1 MYISDYDDMLKGE
14 GFETI
19 GSVDYDIRMTIWWN
33 PQERVELS
41 VVDWKP
47 YILIRGTKC
56 YRLRAISESG
66 EEMYARDL
74 PAFDSYLTT
83 LFPEVHL
90 WFSNFSDITPGLARK
105 RVREKRFRHTSGL
118 EDITPEEL
126 EDCLGKLSAELA
138 ATEAA
143 QRRDEDLSRL
153 DRGRS
158 SLLQRHLRDQIHRTR
173 RRAEQLR
180 ADVKGIGDRLT
191 VQNHLEKEYLHKAQ
205 ASCLLFVVCS
215 NIQIV
220 RERTEFNDA
229 LRAVVKE
236 LKDIHRYQIQQKL
249 QGGKLQI
256 YSDEVDAP
264 GVSLLTCWTGAAL
277 CPRQLARFG
286 LKAEQLQEAVE
297 RQFMVFPRNDILL
310 GGSVQDEKKLAGA
323 RVVLDLLQ
331 RLDRVPESRT
341 GPIHLP
347 KGIMPVWIGS
357 LLDAGNRDGQPCELS
372 IDLTGHIF
380 TSGSTGSG
388 KSFLGRVI
396 VEGAAAHKDLQIVI
410 LDPSNQ
416 WFGLLSPE
424 ERPEIL
430 SRYERFGLKRD
441 FARSFDFTY
450 HGIAQGLG
458 DPLPTDLREL
468 ANGRRIISFKGMDDR
483 LRCTVFADIMN
494 ALFEGCAVSESDLPK
509 LLVLIEESHRFTQ
522 KGVAKEDRDAAQ
534 RAELSIS
541 RCAREGRKYGMR
553 LLFLSQCAMDFTQ
566 ELLAVRQCITTRA
579 FMHNTDREIEY
590 AADFLDDAKAIVTL
604 PPGEAFLCNPEWGV
618 VKLAVRPPL
627 SKVWEPD
634 DRELRSL
641 LGSAARLEARL
652 SESARAVLK
661 IARESQE
668 KSGDPVRLDSI
679 ARQLGITSR
688 RRVMGIMEELKNA
701 SLARFDRLDE
711 RGHPVVI
718 IPVSTESG

>member
-1 MYISDYDDMLKGE
+1 M
-14 GFETI
+14 
-19 GSVDYDIRMTIWWN
+19 
-33 PQERVELS
+33 Q
-41 VVDWKP
+41 
-47 YILIRGTKC
+47 
-56 YRLRAISESG
+56 
-66 EEMYARDL
+66 
-74 PAFDSYLTT
+74 
-83 LFPEVHL
+83 
-90 WFSNFSDITPGLARK
+90 
-105 RVREKRFRHTSGL
+105 
-118 EDITPEEL
+118 
-126 EDCLGKLSAELA
+126 
-138 ATEAA
+138 
-143 QRRDEDLSRL
+143 
-153 DRGRS
+153 
-158 SLLQRHLRDQIHRTR
+158 
-173 RRAEQLR
+173 
-180 ADVKGIGDRLT
+180 
-191 VQNHLEKEYLHKAQ
+191 
-205 ASCLLFVVCS
+205 
-215 NIQIV
+215 
-220 RERTEFNDA
+220 ERTEFGEA

-236 LKDIHRYQIQQKL
+236 LQDVHRYQIQQKL

-256 YSDEVDAP
+256 YSEEVDAP
-264 GVSLLTCWTGAAL
+264 GISLLSRWTGAAL

-286 LKAEQLQEAVE
+286 LKVEQLQEAVE
-297 RQFMVFPRNDILL
+297 TQLMVLPRSDILL

-357 LLDAGNRDGQPCELS
+357 LPDAGNRDGQPCELP

-388 KSFLGRVI
+388 KSFLARVI
-396 VEGAAAHKDLQIVI
+396 VEGTAAYKDLHIVI

-416 WFGLLSPE
+416 WVGLLSPE
-424 ERPEIL
+424 DRPEIL
-430 SRYERFGLKRD
+430 SRYERFGLTRD
-441 FARSFDFTY
+441 CARSFDFTY
-450 HGIAQGLG
+450 HGIAQGIG
-458 DPLPTDLREL
+458 EPLPTDLRQL
-468 ANGRRIISFKGMDDR
+468 VKGRHIVTYKGMDDR
-483 LRCTVFADIMN
+483 TRCTVFAGIMN
-494 ALFEGCAVSESDLPK
+494 ALFEGCAGFESELPK
-509 LLVLIEESHRFTQ
+509 LLVVIEESHRFTR
-522 KGVAKEDRDAAQ
+522 KGVIREDYDSAE
-534 RAELSIS
+534 RAGLSIV

-553 LLFLSQCAMDFTQ
+553 LIFLSQCAMDFTQ

-641 LGSAARLEARL
+641 LGSAARLEVRL
-652 SESARAVLK
+652 SESAQAVLR
-661 IARESQE
+661 IAREDQNE
-668 KSGDPVRLDSI
+668 NGGPVRLDSI
-679 ARQLGITSR
+679 SRRLGITSR

-718 IPVSTESG
+718 LPVSAESG